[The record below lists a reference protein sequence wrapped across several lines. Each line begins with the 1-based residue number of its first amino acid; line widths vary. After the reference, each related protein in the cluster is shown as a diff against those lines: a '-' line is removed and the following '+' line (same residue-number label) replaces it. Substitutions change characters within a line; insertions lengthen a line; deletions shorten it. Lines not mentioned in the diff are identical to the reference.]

1 MSDEMMLSMLKVDL
15 GITTNAYD
23 TRLSQYLSYAKKEIG
38 GEGVTLTS
46 SSDDSTLIIMYAA
59 WLWRKRDTG
68 EGMPRMIRWMLNN
81 RIFKGQSNG

>member
-38 GEGVTLTS
+38 EEGVTLTS
-46 SSDDSTLIIMYAA
+46 SSDDSTLVIMYAA

>member
-15 GITTNAYD
+15 GIITNAYD

-59 WLWRKRDTG
+59 WLWRKGDTG